1 MITKNELKPSISFQE
16 YMQLTKSI
24 IESKEPPLPYN
35 DPKMMKYTM
44 QNMERMNR
52 VLNTL
57 SIDQKLYNLLHN
69 NQRNMVWV
77 VLTEPWCGD
86 ASQIV
91 PALAAFAD
99 VASNISFQILLSDTH
114 SEIMDRYLTNGGR
127 SIPKLVCFDENT
139 WQEIG
144 TWGPRPKSIQQIVT
158 EQKNNPNLSFGE
170 KVRQIHAWY
179 EENKTRDIQLEF
191 IELLKQWNNL
201 S

>member
-1 MITKNELKPSISFQE
+1 MITKNDLNASISFQE
-16 YMQLTKSI
+16 YLQLTQNI
-24 IESKEPPLPYN
+24 IESKEPPPPY
-35 DPKMMKYTM
+35 DAPKMMKYTIE
-44 QNMERMNR
+44 NMERMKK
-52 VLNTL
+52 VLHTL
-57 SIDQKLYNLLHN
+57 SIDQKLYNLLHHN
-69 NQRNMVWV
+69 KRSMVWV

-91 PALAAFAD
+91 PALAAFAEIN
-99 VASNISFQILLSDTH
+99 ANISFKILLSDTH
-114 SEIMDRYLTNGGR
+114 TQIMDRYLTNGSR
-127 SIPKLVCFDENT
+127 SIPKLVCIDEKS
-139 WQEIG
+139 WKEIG
-144 TWGPRPKSIQQIVT
+144 VWGPRPQNLQQIVL